1 MSVDTQQ
8 VWAYSA
14 AAEEVA
20 AKPATDTTATPTS
33 LTGAASTASS
43 SMNSEATAPPST
55 TADASTVASAYAL
68 PPSAIATATAA
79 VSGAWSFED
88 TEVAARFDREA
99 LCHIPDYVRVI
110 EASVDAVEKALAAML
125 QARDEAPASGT
136 KDISDGS
143 SQSSNGSIS
152 QTTGALWKLDP
163 SAVTPEQAA
172 AADVH
177 YTPAHAL
184 RCNLHEHMTE
194 FDVLSYEHTNRKV
207 CKH

>member
-1 MSVDTQQ
+1 

-20 AKPATDTTATPTS
+20 AANSTTGPAATPTS
-33 LTGAASTASS
+33 SAAVASTTTAPMLSDTAGPATS
-43 SMNSEATAPPST
+43 AAEAT
-55 TADASTVASAYAL
+55 TVASAYAL
-68 PPSAIATATAA
+68 PSSAVATATAA

-110 EASVDAVEKALAAML
+110 EASVDAVEKALAALL
-125 QARDEAPASGT
+125 QARDEAPAQGSN
-136 KDISDGS
+136 DINDGS
-143 SQSSNGSIS
+143 SRNSNGSIS

-163 SAVTPEQAA
+163 AAVTPEQAA

-184 RCNLHEHMTE
+184 RCATYANEE
-194 FDVLSYEHTNRKV
+194 K
-207 CKH
+207 